1 MEGREEGDIEAGGG
15 GGKVERGEEGSWRE
29 ERRNIE
35 GGGLGGKVKRLGR
48 KGKG

>member
-1 MEGREEGDIEAGGG
+1 MEGREEGEIEAGDG
-15 GGKVERGEEGSWRE
+15 GGKVDRGEGRWRG

-35 GGGLGGKVKRLGR
+35 GGRLGGKVKRLGR

>member
-1 MEGREEGDIEAGGG
+1 MEGREEGEIEAGGG
-15 GGKVERGEEGSWRE
+15 GGKGGEGSWRE